1 MGPAAATAYGPDQAD
16 VGGPRDFGMTDSIE
30 RKVIRIVAKQLG
42 VDEDEITRET
52 YFVQDLNADS
62 LDTLE
67 LVMDF
72 EDESSLSIPDQDAE
86 KIQTVGQA
94 IDYIAEK
101 I

>member
-1 MGPAAATAYGPDQAD
+1 
-16 VGGPRDFGMTDSIE
+16 MTDSIE